1 MNPPKLSWDWGTAY
15 DFFLSLLVLHEPDQ
29 FALRGAWAAGVR
41 SRLPAESREFLQDA
55 RPLALQWLY
64 ALPHPKDSTAVLNAL
79 AAISPVQRL
88 FDTVLVGHPPE
99 IIAHTRE
106 VAARGEWGQE
116 DVRAISQMFVAM
128 KEKPK
133 EKEIVQVLGWATAPE
148 AFGDAYLTAL
158 EHYREVFFAEEEA
171 RIAPVLEQA
180 VERAQRQAELLPLPE
195 LLESLSQ
202 GIRFVQPVDKEELIL
217 VPVFWTTPLIIE
229 EHITPGRQLFLWGA
243 RPPEMSLVPG
253 EVVPALMH
261 QALKALADPTRLR
274 ILRYLAEE
282 PLTPTDLAHR
292 LRLRAPTV
300 VHHLHTLRLA
310 RLVYLTLEEGVERRY
325 ALRYEAVVDNLDTLK
340 EFLQGNATSDDGR
353 RTTDDS

>member
-1 MNPPKLSWDWGTAY
+1 MEPTIGWDWGTGY

-41 SRLPAESREFLQDA
+41 SRLPAEAREFLQESLPI
-55 RPLALQWLY
+55 PLHWLY
-64 ALPHPKDSTAVLNAL
+64 GLPQPKDGA
-79 AAISPVQRL
+79 
-88 FDTVLVGHPPE
+88 TVLRAIAVIPPAE
-99 IIAHTRE
+99 RLWAIVMVQDLASDAVQVMRD
-106 VAARGEWGQE
+106 VAARGEWNPQHLGALRQAASE
-116 DVRAISQMFVAM
+116 W

-133 EKEIVQVLGWATAPE
+133 KDLTRLLQWAVNPE
-148 AFGDAYLTAL
+148 AFGDAYLSAL
-158 EHYREVFFAEEEA
+158 EQYHEVFFAEEET
-171 RIAPVLEQA
+171 RIVPVLEQA
-180 VERAQRQAELLPLPE
+180 LERAQQQAETLSVVE
-195 LLESLSQ
+195 LLEALSQ
-202 GIRFVQPVDKEELIL
+202 GVRFTKPVEAEELIL

-229 EHITPGRQLFLWGA
+229 EMVAPGRLLFAWGA
-243 RPPEMSLVPG
+243 RPADMSLVPG

-282 PLTPTDLAHR
+282 PLTPTDLAAR

-325 ALRYEAVVDNLDTLK
+325 ALRYEAVLDNLDTLK
-340 EFLQGNATSDDGR
+340 AFLRGNAPMPDG
-353 RTTDDS
+353 DE